1 MWTTSTLLVRST
13 SSNCSKLA
21 YLLVSQAYLL
31 FRSSILTFTEPQA
44 CKANI
49 SGTLSAPLSRMH
61 KSSRLLNRLFSSKMT
76 VNYWPTMA
84 IPTPA
89 SFRDS
94 SARRRWMSLSGGTSV
109 CHSTFSGVQFSHS
122 FLRHLYA
129 RHYCALGRPRDPC
142 SSD

>member
-1 MWTTSTLLVRST
+1 MNDINTAGQVDI
-13 SSNCSKLA
+13 
-21 YLLVSQAYLL
+21 QQL
-31 FRSSILTFTEPQA
+31 FQIGLSVGKPGVFIVCRSILTFTEPQV

-76 VNYWPTMA
+76 ASYWPTMA
-84 IPTPA
+84 IPIPA

-94 SARRRWMSLSGGTSV
+94 SARRRWMSLPGGTSV
-109 CHSTFSGVQFSHS
+109 CHPTFSGVQFSPS
-122 FLRHLYA
+122 FLRHLSA